1 MVAHQMNRN
10 RIIIPVLS
18 LLLIICA
25 STAGAKVVATV
36 DRTGIVVDETLT
48 LTITMEGSSFFTD
61 PDLEPLQKDFK
72 VLGQSQQSRT
82 RIINGTASSSV
93 SWTITLAP
101 RRAGTLEI
109 PPLSVGKDKTAPLAV
124 QVSAATAPKTRG
136 DNVPI
141 FIETEVDE
149 HSVVVQSQLI
159 YTLRVYW
166 ATEIQIIDPG
176 APNIADAL
184 LQQLDDATFEK
195 VIDGSTYRVFERN
208 YAIFPQKSGV
218 MEIPQMI
225 VQINIPSRTS
235 HRNLFDPFGSRGE
248 IIKLRSEGEQVT
260 VREKPPEYPA
270 SAVWLPSAGL
280 IIKDEWSQSPTE
292 LNVGE
297 SATLSLSI
305 IADGLMAEQLPPV
318 DLVEP
323 EGVKLYQGRAEVENI
338 ATAAGIVGTRK
349 ESIALIPTR
358 PGEMELPEIRIP
370 WWDKKNRKVEYAV
383 IPAIQLTVRGTAS
396 QPAGLSSGDVREKT
410 VQVVPAPSAVQQPL
424 PRTSLDK
431 AVIVLCI
438 VLAAAWLITLCL
450 LFHARRQLKEHSQ
463 FRMKNLEHEK
473 AVKEREAFAAVA
485 GACKANDAVEARAA
499 IMSWAQAFQP
509 KEKIRTFAD
518 ITRTVA
524 DSELVSLLR
533 EIDSALYSPG
543 QSVGQWQG
551 AKLLQEVTRIRKGRM
566 GKRTMPEPLQQ
577 LYK

>member
-1 MVAHQMNRN
+1 MVAHQMNRK

-18 LLLIICA
+18 LLLIIGA

-36 DRTGIVVDETLT
+36 DRTGIVVDETLN

-61 PDLEPLQKDFK
+61 PDLEPLQKDFE

-93 SWTITLAP
+93 SWTVTLAP
-101 RRAGTLEI
+101 RRTGTLEI
-109 PPLSVGKDKTAPLAV
+109 PPLSVGRDKTAPLAV
-124 QVSAATAPKTRG
+124 QVSAAATPKTRG

-149 HSVVVQSQLI
+149 HSVFVQSQLI

-166 ATEIQIIDPG
+166 ATEIQIIDPE

-184 LQQLDDATFEK
+184 IRQLDDATFEK
-195 VIDGSTYRVFERN
+195 VVDGSTYRVFERK

-225 VQINIPSRTS
+225 VQLNIPSRTS
-235 HRNLFDPFGSRGE
+235 RRNLFDPFGSRGE

-260 VREKPPEYPA
+260 VKEKPPEYPV

-323 EGVKLYQGRAEVENI
+323 EGMKLYQGKAEVENI
-338 ATAAGIVGTRK
+338 ATAAGVVGTRK

-370 WWDKKNRKVEYAV
+370 WWDRKNRKVEYAV
-383 IPAIQLTVRGTAS
+383 IPPIRLTVRGTESRPERVAS
-396 QPAGLSSGDVREKT
+396 ADVREKT
-410 VQVVPAPSAVQQPL
+410 GQVDPAAPALQQPL
-424 PRTSLDK
+424 PRTGLDK

-450 LFHARRQLKEHSQ
+450 LFHARRQLKEHSP
-463 FRMKNLEHEK
+463 FRMKNPEDEK
-473 AVKEREAFAAVA
+473 NLKEREAFAAVA
-485 GACKANDAVEARAA
+485 GACKANDAAEARAA
-499 IMSWAQAFQP
+499 IMSWAQAFRP
-509 KEKIRTFAD
+509 NEKIRTFAD
-518 ITRTVA
+518 IIRTVA
-524 DSELVSLLR
+524 DSELVPLLR
-533 EIDSALYSPG
+533 EIDSALYSQG
-543 QSVGQWQG
+543 QSVVQWQG
-551 AKLLQEVTRIRKGRM
+551 AKLLQEIARIRKGR
-566 GKRTMPEPLQQ
+566 GKKRNRPELLQQ